1 MYLIS
6 DFEYYMVKNIK
17 TCKYLIHNVQWLYL
31 LNYISDIFRRFAY
44 RNTMFHGFV
53 VESRSERAKQW
64 CHLGI
69 GHQHLKDGFVTFV
82 QEGQDMWHITVF
94 AQPISWFHDVS
105 CRISIPVSG
114 SMVLS

>member
-44 RNTMFHGFV
+44 RNTMFHRFV
-53 VESRSERAKQW
+53 LQGS
-64 CHLGI
+64 
-69 GHQHLKDGFVTFV
+69 LKWTK
-82 QEGQDMWHITVF
+82 
-94 AQPISWFHDVS
+94 
-105 CRISIPVSG
+105 
-114 SMVLS
+114 